1 MMIWNHIE
9 KIVFDF
15 MKTNIVLSYSKY
27 LFPVLITF
35 SSLAN
40 KCTTLVQLNNA
51 ISRKYLSNE
60 DKILHLL

>member
-15 MKTNIVLSYSKY
+15 MKTNIVLSYTKY